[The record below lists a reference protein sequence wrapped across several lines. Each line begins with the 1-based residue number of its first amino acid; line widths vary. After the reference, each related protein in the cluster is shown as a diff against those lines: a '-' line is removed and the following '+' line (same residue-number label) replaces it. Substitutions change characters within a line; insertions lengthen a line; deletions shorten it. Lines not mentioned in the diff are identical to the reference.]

1 MSCEMSD
8 YYCQRCGCG
17 MDKNAVADTDIIIAE
32 DEVWSIL
39 CNNCLNELIKDGDIN
54 DN

>member
-17 MDKNAVADTDIIIAE
+17 MDKNALSDTDILVGEGEI
-32 DEVWSIL
+32 WSIL
-39 CNNCLNELIKDGDIN
+39 CKECLNELSKNGRAE
-54 DN
+54 